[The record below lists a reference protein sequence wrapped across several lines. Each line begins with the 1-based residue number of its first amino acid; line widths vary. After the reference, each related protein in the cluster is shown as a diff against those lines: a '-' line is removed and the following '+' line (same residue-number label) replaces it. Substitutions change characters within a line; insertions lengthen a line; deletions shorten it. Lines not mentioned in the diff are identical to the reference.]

1 MPAARKAPFD
11 ALTSALDTIETE
23 RRGLDQL
30 AQALRDGLG
39 APFRAAVSRIREA
52 SGRVIVTGMGKSGHV
67 GRKIAAT
74 LSSTG
79 TSAYFVHPSEAS
91 HGDLGQ
97 IQTDDIVLALSW
109 SGDTAELGAILTYAK
124 RFSIPLVAIT
134 SNAES
139 ELGRAADIGLILPRA
154 LEACP
159 NGLAPT
165 TSTTMQLVIG
175 DALAVAL
182 IEARGFS
189 AQDFKVFHPGGR
201 LGAQLRFVRDIM
213 HTGPM
218 LPLVRSGSSMAPALV
233 EMSAKGYG
241 CVLVDNA
248 DGTLA
253 GIITDG
259 DLRRHMTNDLPT
271 RTVDEVMTRTPKVI
285 SPDTLAGEAVQIVER
300 TKVGALIVAD
310 DNRRPVGIVHILDLL
325 RVGTV

>member
-213 HTGPM
+213 HTGAM
-218 LPLVRSGSSMAPALV
+218 LPLVRSGSNMAPALV

-325 RVGTV
+325 RTGTV